1 MDSRSRSASAESA
14 FVDPAY
20 DPMVLRRNLFS
31 SMVGEGFRPY
41 KAACRIAR
49 DIEEDLIT
57 HGWVVGDIRG
67 SELELAQQFGVC
79 REVVREAARIL
90 EARGTAR
97 MRRGPN
103 GGLQVQRPGE
113 HNVLGITIRY
123 ARLLECNPD
132 QAADARR
139 LLAWVRDRLSQ
150 GDAGAR
156 PAFMHDDA
164 ERAGSSQLLDFFETI
179 VEAAENASTPMT
191 GQQAIRPQ
199 LRSRATHVAYRI
211 MEDHQGAEW
220 QDGRKLGAEFDLCE
234 RYSVDRGVLR
244 QAIRILESEGAVVSK
259 AGRGH
264 GLILTRPGP
273 GAICRLAQCYFA
285 SCRLSVY
292 QVYGLFGLISSAAV
306 AFAAERAGEN
316 DVEAMAHALGTFD
329 QVTSE
334 QEQAEAIFDV
344 EESQFTILRN
354 PLIDLFL
361 RSTRAFSCWNITPR
375 QARQPDKATY
385 LKLTEKVMAAIGS
398 NDPESAAAAQFDKFL
413 TMRPFGSQ

>member
-1 MDSRSRSASAESA
+1 MNTILRSSLAGTTVIGQSHDQKILS
-14 FVDPAY
+14 
-20 DPMVLRRNLFS
+20 RNLFS
-31 SMVGEGFRPY
+31 SMVGEDAQPF

-49 DIEEDLIT
+49 DIEEDLIA

-67 SELELAQQFGVC
+67 SEMELAQQFGVC

-103 GGLQVQRPGE
+103 GGLQVQRPAE

-123 ARLLECNPD
+123 ARLLGCSPK
-132 QAADARR
+132 QTADARR
-139 LLAWVRDRLSQ
+139 LLAWVRDRLDDEIAGEPAPRQ
-150 GDAGAR
+150 GDANCA
-156 PAFMHDDA
+156 
-164 ERAGSSQLLDFFETI
+164 SSSELIEFFEMI
-179 VEAAENASTPMT
+179 VDAAESASTVMDGEAA
-191 GQQAIRPQ
+191 IRAKLQ
-199 LRSRATHVAYRI
+199 SRATHVAHRI
-211 MEDHQGAEW
+211 MEDHKGAEW
-220 QDGRKLGAEFDLCE
+220 QGGRKLGAEFDLCE

-244 QAIRILESEGAVVSK
+244 QAIRILESEGAVVSR

-285 SCRLSVY
+285 SCGASVY
-292 QVYGLFGLISSAAV
+292 QVFGLFGLISSGAV
-306 AFAAERAGEN
+306 AFAAERAVEG
-316 DVEAMAHALGTFD
+316 DVETMMRALAAFD

-334 QEQAEAIFDV
+334 EEQAEAIFDV
-344 EESQFTILRN
+344 EESQFAILRN

-385 LKLTEKVMAAIGS
+385 LEVTRKVMAAIAS
-398 NDPESAAAAQFDKFL
+398 NDPDGAATAQYDKFL
-413 TMRPFGSQ
+413 TIRPFGSQ